1 MTSVQSQPTEDSP
14 LLSVRTDL
22 GDVVTV
28 YVDGEIDCSSA
39 PYLEAA
45 IEQALSP
52 GNDVRVDMSQV
63 EFMDSAGLGA
73 LIRSYKLA
81 AEAGGCVRIVN
92 PSSAVERVLTIT
104 GQASRFIAE

>member
-1 MTSVQSQPTEDSP
+1 MTAIQSQPPADSE
-14 LLSVRTDL
+14 LLSVHFEH
-22 GDVVTV
+22 GDDTTLRVE
-28 YVDGEIDCSSA
+28 GEIDCSSA
-39 PYLEAA
+39 PHLEAA

-52 GNDVRVDMSQV
+52 GNDVLVDMSQV

-73 LIRSYKLA
+73 LIRSYKMA

-92 PSSAVERVLTIT
+92 PSSAVARVLTIT